1 MAEFDYKPNSHK
13 SKEQTKEVS
22 DKGRSIEIEKVANGQ
37 VRKKSEI
44 SKLAKIFISEDV
56 SNVKNYVFMD
66 VLVPAI
72 KKAIS
77 DIVTNG
83 VDMILYGGNGR
94 SGSRSKADGV
104 SYRNYYDK
112 NRDDR
117 HASRPASAN
126 RFSYDEV
133 DFKTRGE
140 AESVLVRMEEIIDR
154 YDGYVT
160 VGEFYD
166 LADVTNHNYMNRKY
180 GWTNLSTAEI
190 ARTYEGRYII
200 KLPRA
205 LPID

>member
-1 MAEFDYKPNSHK
+1 MNEFDYKPNSHK
-13 SKEQTKEVS
+13 SKEAATESV
-22 DKGRSIEIEKVANGQ
+22 DKGRSIEIEKVASGR
-37 VRKKSEI
+37 VRKKNEI
-44 SKLAKIFISEDV
+44 SKLAKVFISEDV
-56 SNVKNYVFMD
+56 GNVKNYVLMD

-83 VDMILYGGNGR
+83 VDIILYGGNGR
-94 SGSRSKADGV
+94 GSNRSKSDSV
-104 SYRNYYDK
+104 SYRNYYDR

-117 HASRPASAN
+117 RESRPSSAN
-126 RFSYDEV
+126 RFTYDEI
-133 DFKTRGE
+133 DFPTRGE
-140 AESVLVRMEEIIDR
+140 AESILVRMEEIIDR

-180 GWTNLSTAEI
+180 GWKNLSSAEI
-190 ARTYEGRYII
+190 VRTYEGRYII

-205 LPID
+205 TPID